1 MVVTKIY
8 DDGKLVD
15 EITADYRWM
24 WMVAK
29 RRLMLA
35 AAGKTELENIGI
47 YAAQDALR
55 LLDEIE
61 QCEFFGSDWEQTPD
75 DEQNIQNMK
84 RELGLMHNVREED
97 ANDTV

>member
-1 MVVTKIY
+1 MNN
-8 DDGKLVD
+8 L
-15 EITADYRWM
+15 ANYRWM
-24 WMVAK
+24 WMAAK

-61 QCEFFGSDWEQTPD
+61 QCEFFGSDWAHTLD
-75 DEQNIQNMK
+75 DEQDMQNMK
-84 RELGLMHNVREED
+84 RELGLMHNAQEED
-97 ANDTV
+97 ADDAV

>member
-1 MVVTKIY
+1 MENTVN
-8 DDGKLVD
+8 
-15 EITADYRWM
+15 YRWM

-35 AAGKTELENIGI
+35 AAGKVKSESIGS

-55 LLDEIE
+55 MLDEIE
-61 QCEFFGSDWEQTPD
+61 QCEFFGSDWAQTPD
-75 DEQNIQNMK
+75 DEQDMQNVK

-97 ANDTV
+97 ADDAV

>member
-1 MVVTKIY
+1 M
-8 DDGKLVD
+8 GN
-15 EITADYRWM
+15 TADYRWM

-35 AAGKTELENIGI
+35 AEGKMELENIGI

-61 QCEFFGSDWEQTPD
+61 QCEFFGSDWAQTLD
-75 DEQNIQNMK
+75 DEQDMQNMK
-84 RELGLMHNVREED
+84 QELGLMHNVRKED